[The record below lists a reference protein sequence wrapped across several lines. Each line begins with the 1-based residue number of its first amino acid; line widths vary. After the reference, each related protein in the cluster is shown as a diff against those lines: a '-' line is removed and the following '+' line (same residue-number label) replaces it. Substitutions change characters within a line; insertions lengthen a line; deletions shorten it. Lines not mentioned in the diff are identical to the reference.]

1 MASHGV
7 SKSVRDKTEQQK
19 EAEREK
25 IQKYR
30 SLEDEFRQLTSQGEF
45 DDSIFQLT
53 TKLLRINPEY
63 YTVWNARRRCLLSGK
78 SSKFLSSPKPT
89 SETIESKDSSATNA
103 DQQGATAMTID
114 TVKSELMFTVPL
126 LMEHPKCYWIW
137 NYRMWMLDQ
146 ATNLLPTSI
155 SKTVWVEE
163 LALISKMLS
172 RDERNYHAW
181 AYRRFVVS
189 QLELPL
195 FGGESMAESEFEYTT
210 KRLQSNFSNFSAWHN
225 RSELI
230 PKLVKLRSLDTTA
243 RKEFLDAEFEYING
257 AINLSPEDQSLWYYH
272 QFLVANITTTDTATS
287 IVPDL
292 STADRVADIQ
302 REIEGIKDL
311 LEDYTDVNWIYVS
324 LLEYSLA
331 ICRLEKQSPKEN
343 LTELPQWL
351 GKIKELDHLQ
361 AGRWNELAAELQI
374 S

>member
-1 MASHGV
+1 
-7 SKSVRDKTEQQK
+7 
-19 EAEREK
+19 
-25 IQKYR
+25 
-30 SLEDEFRQLTSQGEF
+30 
-45 DDSIFQLT
+45 
-53 TKLLRINPEY
+53 
-63 YTVWNARRRCLLSGK
+63 
-78 SSKFLSSPKPT
+78 
-89 SETIESKDSSATNA
+89 
-103 DQQGATAMTID
+103 
-114 TVKSELMFTVPL
+114 
-126 LMEHPKCYWIW
+126 
-137 NYRMWMLDQ
+137 MWMLEQ
-146 ATNLLPTSI
+146 ATQLLPTSI

-230 PKLVKLRSLDTTA
+230 PKLVTLRSLDTTA

-272 QFLVANITTTDTATS
+272 QFLVANITNTDTATS

>member
-1 MASHGV
+1 MWML
-7 SKSVRDKTEQQK
+7 EQ
-19 EAEREK
+19 A
-25 IQKYR
+25 
-30 SLEDEFRQLTSQGEF
+30 
-45 DDSIFQLT
+45 
-53 TKLLRINPEY
+53 TKLLDPS
-63 YTVWNARRRCLLSGK
+63 VAK
-78 SSKFLSSPKPT
+78 
-89 SETIESKDSSATNA
+89 TIW
-103 DQQGATAMTID
+103 
-114 TVKSELMFTVPL
+114 L
-126 LMEHPKCYWIW
+126 
-137 NYRMWMLDQ
+137 
-146 ATNLLPTSI
+146 
-155 SKTVWVEE
+155 EE

-181 AYRRFVVS
+181 AYRRYVVS

-195 FGGESMAESEFEYTT
+195 FDGNSMAESEFEYTT

-230 PKLVKLRSLDTTA
+230 PKLVKLRNLDAAA
-243 RKEFLDAEFEYING
+243 RKEFLDSEFEYING

-272 QFLVANITTTDTATS
+272 QFLIANVTSTDTTAT

-311 LEDYTDVNWIYVS
+311 LEDYDDVNWIYVS

-331 ICRLEKQSPKEN
+331 ICRLEKRSPKEN

-351 GKIKELDHLQ
+351 DKIKELDHLQ
-361 AGRWNELAAELQI
+361 AGRWKELATELQI